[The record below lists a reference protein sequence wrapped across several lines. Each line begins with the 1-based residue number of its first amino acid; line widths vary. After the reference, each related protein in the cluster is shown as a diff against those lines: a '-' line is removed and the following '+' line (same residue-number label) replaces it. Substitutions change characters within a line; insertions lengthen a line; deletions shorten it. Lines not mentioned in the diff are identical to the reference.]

1 MAWVRDKRK
10 QPNDQ
15 KIAAC
20 GSSCIGTHTLV
31 GAAAGC
37 DLLILKKSP
46 VTRTGLLGCSGC
58 LEHHTLATQVIV
70 IGAAEVGHAIRAQLD
85 DAGGQ
90 G

>member
-20 GSSCIGTHTLV
+20 GSSYIGTHTPV

-37 DLLILKKSP
+37 DLLILKQKAPS
-46 VTRTGLLGCSGC
+46 
-58 LEHHTLATQVIV
+58 Q
-70 IGAAEVGHAIRAQLD
+70 
-85 DAGGQ
+85 GQ
-90 G
+90 GFSVAADA